1 MGYKFLGSDFDN
13 KLKELQQKYK
23 IYAPVL
29 MAGKGNF
36 SDTDSVRYAEIKSI
50 YDIEFNKKAN
60 FSAKEVVLP
69 ITQTLF
75 YFTED
80 SYIEP
85 KLEEKEILLF
95 LRSCDIHALKRTDDI
110 YLKNGAVDPYYK
122 ALRDKVKLVLM
133 GCSDSF
139 ENCFCVSM
147 GTNET
152 ENYDLYVKLEEDMVY
167 IDVKNQ
173 ELLNLFDDGFKHKI
187 VPDFVKENHK
197 KVTVPDNIDK
207 NIFTSKLWE
216 QYNARCIACGKC
228 NFVCPTCTCFTMQD
242 IHYKDN
248 PKNGERRRVWASCQ
262 VDGYS
267 DMAGGHSFRK
277 KHGERMRF
285 KVMHK
290 VYDYNKRFGYHMCV
304 GCGRCDD
311 ACPQYISFSH
321 CVNTLNTELQNE
333 TFQEGEKS

>member
-1 MGYKFLGSDFDN
+1 MGYKFLAKDFDN
-13 KLKELQQKYK
+13 KLKELQQRYK

-29 MAGKGNF
+29 MKGKGNF
-36 SDTDSVRYAEIKSI
+36 SDTDSVRYAQVKSV
-50 YDIEFNKKAN
+50 YDIEFSKKAN

-80 SYIEP
+80 AYIEP
-85 KLEEKEILLF
+85 KPEEKDILLF
-95 LRSCDIHALKRTDDI
+95 LRSCDIHALKRTDEI
-110 YLKNGAVDPYYK
+110 YLRNGAVDPYYK
-122 ALRDKVKLVLM
+122 SLRDKVKLVLI
-133 GCSDSF
+133 GCSESF

-147 GTNET
+147 GTNKT
-152 ENYDLYVKLEEDMVY
+152 ENYDLYVKLEDDMVY
-167 IDVKNQ
+167 MDIKN
-173 ELLNLFDDGFKHKI
+173 EEFLSYFDNGFKQSV
-187 VPDFVKENHK
+187 VPDYVEQNDTEVK
-197 KVTVPDNIDK
+197 VPQNIDK
-207 NIFTSKLWE
+207 SIFTSKFWD

-262 VDGYS
+262 VEGYTS
-267 DMAGGHSFRK
+267 MAGGHSFRK

-290 VYDYNKRFGYHMCV
+290 IYDYNKRFGYHMCV

-321 CVNTLNTELQNE
+321 CVNTLNKEIEILSR
-333 TFQEGEKS
+333 GEEEK